1 MPRDRASAFRP
12 DLASAGF
19 IKTSRANGP
28 SISSQQR
35 SALVRKG
42 NELFNAGQVEQAKRV
57 FLTAHYTDGLVRIG
71 KYYEEKNMPLEAFR
85 MYWLAPE
92 QRKVDYMVEQM
103 AGVIR
108 EWLHDDETEVR

>member
-1 MPRDRASAFRP
+1 MAKDRTAAFR
-12 DLASAGF
+12 DELAAAGF
-19 IKTSRANGP
+19 IKTSRESGP

-42 NELFNAGQVEQAKRV
+42 NELFNAGRIEQAKRI
-57 FLTAHYTDGLVRIG
+57 FITAHYTDGLIRIG

-92 QRKVDYMVEQM
+92 QRKVDFMIEQM

-108 EWLHDDETEVR
+108 QWVRDDGEETP